1 MPLFRNVIVAA
12 LIFLSSHELN
22 AQTRQTRRRVS
33 AVRPD
38 LESLLDHTLA
48 DAPLTTK
55 ERETIYSTIDTPAI
69 HDTYGINGG
78 GDDERKNVLTALI
91 GLVSLAPNGV
101 HQILVRWPQMFC
113 GGTGNCAFAI
123 FARQLGAPKLI
134 LESEGFV
141 PSVAG
146 TFHLG
151 YPDLVVGF
159 HISSAGHSE
168 TTYRWDGQVY
178 TEAESRI
185 VK

>member
-1 MPLFRNVIVAA
+1 MPLIRNLMVAA

-22 AQTRQTRRRVS
+22 AQIRQTRRMVS
-33 AVRPD
+33 TVQPD

-48 DAPLTTK
+48 DALLTK
-55 ERETIYSTIDTPAI
+55 EERETIYSTIDTQAI
-69 HDTYGINGG
+69 HDTYGIQGG
-78 GDDERKNVLTALI
+78 GDDERKDVLTALI
-91 GLVSLAPNGV
+91 GFVSLAPNGIK
-101 HQILVRWPQMFC
+101 QILVRWPQKFC

-123 FARQLGAPKLI
+123 FVRQRGAPKPI

-141 PSVAG
+141 PSVTG

-159 HISSAGHSE
+159 HISSAQHSE
-168 TTYRWDGQVY
+168 TTYRWDGQAY